1 MTKSRQSREAA
12 KALVTP
18 LFAWTNAVLKG
29 GEMVLDSMHAAARNA
44 NRTVRVAVIPDMDVP
59 AHGRSAPG
67 KSKARKSAKARKR
80 RR

>member
-44 NRTVRVAVIPDMDVP
+44 NRTVRVAVLPDMDVP
-59 AHGRSAPG
+59 AHRRSTSG